1 VRRFELFLLYG
12 AAFAVEW
19 PAVFGVRPRRGIVA
33 ATLLALFVLQL
44 QQEGLRWQMIPLYGA
59 VLGLAIGD
67 ILAAE
72 RRLDWARRISRGI
85 FGLAGLGLTAVLP
98 LVLPVPELPTP
109 SGPEP
114 VGTVAV
120 EVVDPERSEVYGQN
134 PAGPRR
140 LMVQVWYPTE
150 ARTEAEPVPWSEDWD
165 IQAPAMAARLGL
177 PGWFLSHTRFT
188 ESHSEPSAPP
198 APGTFPVVVYSHG
211 WTGFRT
217 IAVNQIEA
225 LASNGFMVLA
235 IDHTYEAATIR
246 FPDDEIVDYD
256 PAALPDPL
264 EVGDEAYH
272 DAIETLLQVLADDL
286 ITVVDALE
294 EGESGPFGA
303 ISASADV
310 TRLGVYGHTTGG
322 GAAVSFCLQDERC
335 DAVLGLDPW
344 VEPIPDR
351 VIAASATRP
360 ALYMRSDEWRG
371 TENDAILR
379 GIAERS
385 TVVTYW
391 VGVEGALQSDFE
403 LTPLLSPFAGRLG
416 WTGPIPS
423 GRVVPIVERYLVG
436 FFDVYLLGTGTAAL
450 DTASFSEV
458 SVEVIHPD
466 Q

>member
-1 VRRFELFLLYG
+1 LFLLYG

-33 ATLLALFVLQL
+33 GTLLALFVLHM

-59 VLGLAIGD
+59 LLGLAIGD

-72 RRLDWARRISRGI
+72 RRLDWTRRISRGI

-98 LVLPVPELPTP
+98 LVFPVPELPLP
-109 SGPEP
+109 SGPEN
-114 VGTVAV
+114 VGTLTV
-120 EVVDPERSEVYGQN
+120 EVVDGERSELYGPN
-134 PAGPRR
+134 PGGPRR
-140 LMVQVWYPTE
+140 LMAQVWYPAE
-150 ARTEAEPVPWSEDWD
+150 PNAEAEPVPWSEDWD

-177 PGWFLSHTRFT
+177 PGWFFNHTRFT
-188 ESHSEPSAPP
+188 ESHSEPSAPV

-217 IAVNQIEA
+217 IAVNQLEA
-225 LASNGFMVLA
+225 LASNGFMVIA
-235 IDHTYEAATIR
+235 IDHTYEAATVR
-246 FPDDEIVDYD
+246 FPDGEVVDYD
-256 PAALPDPL
+256 PAALPDAG

-272 DAIETLLQVLADDL
+272 DATQTLEEVLTDDL
-286 ITVVDALE
+286 TTVIDALE
-294 EGESGPFGA
+294 EGEGGPFGA
-303 ISASADV
+303 IAASADV

-351 VIAASATRP
+351 VIAVSAVRP
-360 ALYMRSDEWRG
+360 ALYMRSDEWSG

-416 WTGPIPS
+416 WTGSIPA
-423 GRVVPIVERYLVG
+423 GRAVPIVERYLLG

-458 SVEVIHPD
+458 SVEVIRPD
-466 Q
+466 R